1 MQLYIHPDNPQQRL
15 IQQAVDQ
22 LKQGGV
28 IIYPTN
34 CAYVLGCHIGDK
46 SAIDKLRRIRQVEKS
61 HLFTLMCRDLSE
73 LANYARVDN
82 WVFRLLKQN
91 TPGAYTFVL
100 NASKEVPK
108 RLLHAKRRTIGLRI
122 PANPIA
128 QALLETLDEPILS
141 TTLIPPNG
149 TDPISDPDEISELFE
164 SQVDLF
170 INAGYGGL
178 EATSVINL
186 SGDTPEIIREGQGDI
201 EPFV

>member
-1 MQLYIHPDNPQQRL
+1 
-15 IQQAVDQ
+15 
-22 LKQGGV
+22 
-28 IIYPTN
+28 
-34 CAYVLGCHIGDK
+34 
-46 SAIDKLRRIRQVEKS
+46 
-61 HLFTLMCRDLSE
+61 MCRDLSE

-164 SQVDLF
+164 NQVDLF

-186 SGDTPEIIREGQGDI
+186 SGDTPEIIRQGQGDI